1 MFWWSPEDERE
12 LRKCPQNQ
20 SEFPHF
26 QADLVSWSGSSRS
39 FSPQHLPVN
48 PRFRRYRDDWSQ
60 AESTVPIPKWLQIL
74 CRKTCKGSCFCPPFY
89 LKMGRAQ
96 ETEDSLGAWE
106 VTENS
111 RSKQPV
117 WTRSKREATV
127 NTGRKEFS
135 YCYILLFK
143 VGGSLK
149 IKGAK
154 WMDHKSLHL
163 KLLVRS
169 SLLSLPCKTIL
180 ESGKERYKI
189 RSQSSRLG

>member
-1 MFWWSPEDERE
+1 MESRRWK
-12 LRKCPQNQ
+12 RKCPQNQ

-48 PRFRRYRDDWSQ
+48 PRFRRYRGDWSQ
-60 AESTVPIPKWLQIL
+60 AESTVPIPKWL
-74 CRKTCKGSCFCPPFY
+74 CRKTCKGGCFWPPFY
-89 LKMGRAQ
+89 LKIERAQ

-106 VTENS
+106 VTEKS

-143 VGGSLK
+143 AGGSLK
-149 IKGAK
+149 IKGTK
-154 WMDHKSLHL
+154 WMDQKSLHL
-163 KLLVRS
+163 KLLVRT
-169 SLLSLPCKTIL
+169 SLLSLSGKTIL
-180 ESGKERYKI
+180 ETGKEIYKI